1 METGSN
7 CELNLDVVHVT
18 DRRRRSGK
26 NRKGVKLT
34 FDAYIL
40 VLYKHC

>member
-18 DRRRRSGK
+18 DRRRSGK